1 MDRLTTSTVT
11 EEIGPGWGVGSC
23 RVYKSAN
30 GRLWQSVWL
39 QKTYDESPSSV
50 CAHCQLAWKFRGVFA
65 DSPGPAGART
75 RQFGGN
81 VGVGAGLLVGVLVA
95 VGGGGVGGLVTVGE
109 GVKVGVGEDVG
120 LGVGLRVGVA
130 VAVRVGVLVGVE
142 VSVGVGV
149 AVCVGV
155 TVGVALGVLVCVA
168 VGVAV
173 RVFVG
178 VAVSVGVTVGVTL
191 GVSLGVAVG
200 VFVGVAVSVGVTVGV
215 MLGVLVGV
223 AVGVSGVTDC
233 ARAVPA
239 ACSTSSNMAAAHI
252 GARRRRGGA
261 VTSGSPGV
269 CLDADC
275 CGARSCLG

>member
-95 VGGGGVGGLVTVGE
+95 VGGGGVGVLVTVGE

-149 AVCVGV
+149 AVC
-155 TVGVALGVLVCVA
+155 
-168 VGVAV
+168 
-173 RVFVG
+173 
-178 VAVSVGVTVGVTL
+178 VGVTVGVTL